1 MKNKK
6 IKLQLVKST
15 IGSNKKQK
23 GTISALGFR
32 KLNSIVEKDLTPNIE
47 GMIRKVDHL
56 VKVLED

>member
-32 KLNSIVEKDLTPNIE
+32 KLNSIVEKDLTPNI
-47 GMIRKVDHL
+47 
-56 VKVLED
+56 